1 MKPVRTWILIA
12 DGAHGRLFE
21 NRGHGKGLEAVSEEF
36 EADHRPDHE
45 IVDDRLGRTFESA
58 SSARHAITPRH
69 DPHRE
74 LKRDFAERLAK
85 LLDKRRQE
93 RAFDRLIIVAPS
105 KVLGDLRK
113 ALSESV
119 RELVTAE
126 LDKDLTKTP
135 VAELPAH
142 LAVALAL

>member
-1 MKPVRTWILIA
+1 MKPVKTWILIA

-21 NRGHGKGLEAVSEEF
+21 NRGPGTGLEAINEEF

-45 IVDDRLGRTFESA
+45 IVTDHLGRTFESA
-58 SSARHAITPRH
+58 YSARHAIAPRH

-74 LKRDFAERLAK
+74 LKRDFAKSLAK
-85 LLDKRRQE
+85 LLDRRRQE
-93 RAFDRLIIVAPS
+93 HAFDRLIIVAPP
-105 KVLGDLRK
+105 KVLGDLRN

-119 RELVTAE
+119 RELVSAE

-135 VAELPAH
+135 VGDLPGH
-142 LAVALAL
+142 LVGMLAV